1 MKLSEWGMRKKEGS
15 HVEKILKM
23 TKDRSPARLRRRI
36 LAFKNGGTTKT
47 EKSFGSPK
55 LQVLRYEITKEEW
68 RQGKR
73 ITGES
78 VVGIYRGKWRRHVSP
93 LINGRNSDA
102 SGSCTLRSWSWTF
115 FGVLCFRVWGPWR
128 RGDGLDAWGHG
139 GPTCLKWTSH
149 VGMALTCL
157 GSVHV
162 AWCDWYCN
170 CRGVIQII

>member
-1 MKLSEWGMRKKEGS
+1 MSGKS
-15 HVEKILKM
+15 LKWPK
-23 TKDRSPARLRRRI
+23 TGLRRGSGGEFGLQKWRNN
-36 LAFKNGGTTKT
+36 KNR
-47 EKSFGSPK
+47 KSFRSLK

-73 ITGES
+73 ITGDS

-102 SGSCTLRSWSWTF
+102 SGGCTLRSLSWTF

-128 RGDGLDAWGHG
+128 RGDGLDAWGHS
-139 GPTCLKWTSH
+139 GPTCLKWKSH

-170 CRGVIQII
+170 CRGVTQII